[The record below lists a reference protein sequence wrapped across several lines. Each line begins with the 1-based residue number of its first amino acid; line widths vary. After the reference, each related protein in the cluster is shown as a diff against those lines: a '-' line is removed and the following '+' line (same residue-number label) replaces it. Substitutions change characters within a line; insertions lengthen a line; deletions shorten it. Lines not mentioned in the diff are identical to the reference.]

1 MLIVSHDRRFLE
13 QIINRAVVL
22 KDGRLAEAL
31 LHRHPHTH
39 RHVHLHLHTPDDGA
53 RHASEPAMATPEH
66 PDHHTGN
73 NPDP

>member
-1 MLIVSHDRRFLE
+1 MLLVSHDRRFLE
-13 QIINRAVVL
+13 QLINRAVVL

-39 RHVHLHLHTPDDGA
+39 RHVHLHLHTLDDGA
-53 RHASEPAMATPEH
+53 RHASAPAQAAPEH
-66 PDHHTGN
+66 PDHHTGD